1 MRKKYNRFGNKTL
14 SVKELQEL
22 LPKLEG
28 ERSPA
33 VEVGKIAGLNTYA
46 VDVLRC
52 ILGFTH
58 DKAKPIPQEA
68 KDKLIEI
75 FESNPDKSIYK
86 IYTENKDTLGI
97 SGGYQTYYAIIRK
110 AGLECNRKRNYW
122 SVFKDK
128 KLLFLRDEKKLS
140 FSKIQ
145 QQFPERTKN
154 ALEQRYAKLKKGAA

>member
-1 MRKKYNRFGNKTL
+1 MRKKYNRFGNRTL

-33 VEVGKIAGLNTYA
+33 VEVGKNAGLNTYA

-68 KDKLIEI
+68 KDKL
-75 FESNPDKSIYK
+75 DRKS
-86 IYTENKDTLGI
+86 
-97 SGGYQTYYAIIRK
+97 
-110 AGLECNRKRNYW
+110 
-122 SVFKDK
+122 VV
-128 KLLFLRDEKKLS
+128 
-140 FSKIQ
+140 
-145 QQFPERTKN
+145 
-154 ALEQRYAKLKKGAA
+154 